1 MTHGDLGQLQMYVNY
16 YDRVE
21 KLADEQPTI
30 GILLCTEKNDRLVKF
45 ALPDTNQTIL
55 ASKYEMIFPSEARLL
70 AEIAKVETRLAQE
83 QQHPFD

>member
-1 MTHGDLGQLQMYVNY
+1 
-16 YDRVE
+16 
-21 KLADEQPTI
+21 
-30 GILLCTEKNDRLVKF
+30 LCTEKNDRLVKF

-55 ASKYEMIFPSEARLL
+55 VSKYEKIFPSEARLL